1 MLEEIMKNVNTLF
14 IAFKYGNMEQITEV
28 VMLFVLYFIVI
39 AFIWYLKKRI
49 SRQLFL
55 IAKVVYRFFRFK
67 NRISKS

>member
-1 MLEEIMKNVNTLF
+1 MKNVNTLF

>member
-14 IAFKYGNMEQITEV
+14 IAFKYGNVEQITEV

>member
-1 MLEEIMKNVNTLF
+1 MKNVNTLF
-14 IAFKYGNMEQITEV
+14 IAFKYGNVEQITEV